1 MLDRTQ
7 ERSIPAIL
15 SDLLGQF
22 PTLLRKETQLA
33 RVEMS
38 EKLSQ
43 LGMGLALL
51 VGGAVLLI
59 PALVILLEAAVAA
72 LERAGFEPPY
82 AALVAGGAAFIVG
95 IILLLVGVNRLKI
108 KSLLPEK
115 TVNQLQQDASVVTRR
130 ARSDY
135 GYQRAA

>member
-72 LERAGFEPPY
+72 LEHANRATIRRTGCGRRRLHRWHHSPARWSEP
-82 AALVAGGAAFIVG
+82 
-95 IILLLVGVNRLKI
+95 
-108 KSLLPEK
+108 SE
-115 TVNQLQQDASVVTRR
+115 D
-130 ARSDY
+130 
-135 GYQRAA
+135 